1 MNKKIKI
8 LSITILF
15 WAILSLFSTVQA
27 ASASIKASATS
38 VTVGKKVTVT
48 VTIKA
53 AAWNVTV
60 SGSAS
65 GKIAGADMSEKNVTT
80 TKTYTVTPSKAGTYT
95 VKISGDITDA
105 DGTESNV
112 SKSVTI
118 TAKAASTDTTNNN
131 NNGSTTTDTTT
142 KKSSDATLS
151 NLGVTPKKYDFT
163 GFKKSVTG
171 ANAEYKV
178 KVPND
183 VTKLSVYATTSNSKA
198 TYSVSGNTGFKVG
211 TNVISVKVK
220 AEDGTTKTY
229 KIYVTR
235 EAEEE
240 EVIPNVTEDDTGTEN
255 ETTEETVDDIG
266 LKSLAVKGYGLDS
279 EFQSNVFDY
288 IVVIG
293 EDKFDSVNSVK
304 KLITAESNYEDADV
318 VIKVVEGTEEDS
330 YVYQATISV
339 ADVEKE
345 YASYNVRFVR
355 TLEDAEEIIE
365 EETVYPEEV
374 ETNTVATTNE
384 EENNLLFGFDK
395 DTVEKL
401 ILIACIVIMLIISIV
416 LGVIAYDKSSKLKIY
431 EEAEEYEEEENIRSS
446 YVPYTSESTIN
457 KTEEQKN
464 ENNSNIENEEV
475 KEESTENIENKEKA
489 EVEKAEYYSSNT
501 DKYEPRYRSPR
512 NINKKG
518 GRHF

>member
-8 LSITILF
+8 LAITILF
-15 WAILSLFSTVQA
+15 WAILSLFSTVNA

-80 TKTYTVTPSKAGTYT
+80 IKTYTVTPKKAGKYT
-95 VKISGDITDA
+95 VKISGDVTDA
-105 DGTESNV
+105 SGDEKTV
-112 SKSVTI
+112 SGSVTI
-118 TAKAASTDTTNNN
+118 TAKEKTTNTDNNN
-131 NNGSTTTDTTT
+131 NNNNNNNNADNDTKP

-151 NLGVTPKKYDFT
+151 NLGVTPKKYDFKGFRKSIT
-163 GFKKSVTG
+163 GSK
-171 ANAEYKV
+171 AEYKV

-183 VTKLSVYATTSNSKA
+183 VTKLSVYATTSSSKA
-198 TYSVSGNTGFKVG
+198 TYSVSGNSGFKVG
-211 TNVISVKVK
+211 TNIISVKVK

-235 EAEEE
+235 EAKEE
-240 EVIPNVTEDDTGTEN
+240 EVVPNVTEDDNNTEN
-255 ETTEETVDDIG
+255 ENVEEQLDDIG
-266 LKSLAVKGYGLDS
+266 LKSLTVKGYELDS

-293 EDKFDSVNSVK
+293 DDKFDSANSVK
-304 KLITAESNYEDADV
+304 KLITAESNYEDAEV
-318 VIKVVEGTEEDS
+318 VVKVTEGTSEDS
-330 YVYQATISV
+330 FIYQATISV

-345 YASYNVRFVR
+345 YASYTVKFVKS
-355 TLEDAEEIIE
+355 LEDAEEIIE
-365 EETVYPEEV
+365 EEPVYPEDV
-374 ETNTVATTNE
+374 ETNTITAPVE
-384 EENNLLFGFDK
+384 EKELLFGYDK

-401 ILIACIVIMLIISIV
+401 ILIVCIVIMLIISII
-416 LGVIAYDKSSKLKIY
+416 LGIIAYDKSSKLKIY
-431 EEAEEYEEEENIRSS
+431 EDAEEYEEAL
-446 YVPYTSESTIN
+446 T
-457 KTEEQKN
+457 N
-464 ENNSNIENEEV
+464 ESNIENGYIQNTNESDINKPEE
-475 KEESTENIENKEKA
+475 TINENTQKIENVQDAKNENKEI
-489 EVEKAEYYSSNT
+489 EKNEYYSSNS
-501 DKYEPRYRSPR
+501 DKYEPRYRNPR